1 MAQEAVPM
9 MNNAGGKVER
19 AFIEISREPIIP
31 LKKTLTVARL
41 KPNAWLKVN
50 NHKLRLFILSLHSL
64 FIAHIF
70 NIVGGQWILFKK
82 IFYIKR

>member
-41 KPNAWLKVN
+41 KPNA
-50 NHKLRLFILSLHSL
+50 
-64 FIAHIF
+64 
-70 NIVGGQWILFKK
+70 
-82 IFYIKR
+82 